1 LMSKLSVD
9 FYLKW
14 KDKVYSF
21 ADLYFLLATK
31 YKGISGFVGLGIVLS
46 IIFLLPV
53 YNAYRDYRA
62 IKKQYESAYSDYQS
76 KKTLILS
83 SLEEIKKAKPLPM
96 PTTDEFFAEIYSV
109 AQLVG
114 IDVSSVRLG
123 RATMT
128 LKSLRYPASVVTVI
142 GKIYDDDSLKRFLLF
157 TDSGWMK
164 LNTLK
169 VQKGNLRLSVIGA
182 VKEDSWKRSLPRRF

>member
-1 LMSKLSVD
+1 MSKLSVD
-9 FYLKW
+9 FYFKW
-14 KDKVYSF
+14 KEKVYSF

-31 YKGISGFVGLGIVLS
+31 YKGISGFVVLGAVLS
-46 IIFLLPV
+46 LLFLWPA
-53 YNAYRDYRA
+53 YSSYRDYRT
-62 IKKQYESAYSDYQS
+62 IKEQYESAYADYQS

-83 SLEEIKKAKPLPM
+83 SLEEIKKARPLPM
-96 PTTDEFFAEIYSV
+96 PTTDEFFAEIYSI

-114 IDVSSVRLG
+114 IDVSNVRLG
-123 RATMT
+123 KATMT

-157 TDSGWMK
+157 TDSGWIK
-164 LNTLK
+164 LNALK

-182 VKEDSWKRSLPRRF
+182 VKEDSWKRRLPRKF